1 MGYDPAMRF
10 SIGLACVALTTTAP
24 LALAQARVPARPA
37 PRVSRPADIA
47 KEAMRK
53 EAEADQARREQ
64 GFARLEALK
73 PAPREE
79 LRIGPAGIPLFRV
92 LDEPDQEDNQDE
104 NAPAERRFVVAEET
118 FERWLFGSTGDAESG
133 RAYLEALLQRKLN
146 DINLVRE
153 LTAVQRK
160 KLILAGRGDIK
171 RLFDRIE
178 EERKEFHVV
187 RTDPDRCGRFLQ
199 ELQPLRVTIRQG
211 PFEFGS
217 IFAKTLKKMLDE
229 GQLAR
234 RDRSH

>member
-10 SIGLACVALTTTAP
+10 SIAVACVVLTSTAP

-37 PRVSRPADIA
+37 PCVSRPAEIA

-53 EAEADQARREQ
+53 EAEADKTRREQ
-64 GFARLEALK
+64 DFARIEALK
-73 PAPREE
+73 PAPRQEVV
-79 LRIGPAGIPLFRV
+79 IGPAGISMLRV
-92 LDEPDQEDNQDE
+92 LDEQDQEDEPDE

-118 FERWLFGSTGDAESG
+118 FDRWLFGSTGDAESG
-133 RAYLEALLQRKLN
+133 HAYFEILLQRRLN
-146 DINLVRE
+146 DVNLVRE
-153 LTAVQRK
+153 LTPLQRK
-160 KLILAGRGDIK
+160 KLVLAGRGDIK

-178 EERKEFHVV
+178 EERKEFHLV
-187 RTDPDRCGRFLQ
+187 RTDFDRCGRFLR

>member
-1 MGYDPAMRF
+1 MRF
-10 SIGLACVALTTTAP
+10 SVGLACVALISTAP
-24 LALAQARVPARPA
+24 LALAQAREAARPA

-47 KEAMRK
+47 NEAMRK

-79 LRIGPAGIPLFRV
+79 VRIGPAGILLFRV
-92 LDEPDQEDNQDE
+92 LDEQDQEDDQDE
-104 NAPAERRFVVAEET
+104 NPPAERRFVVAEET
-118 FERWLFGSTGDAESG
+118 FDRWLFGSTGDAESG
-133 RAYLEALLQRKLN
+133 RAYLETLLQRKLN

-153 LTAVQRK
+153 LTAAQRK

-178 EERKEFHVV
+178 EERKEFRLV
-187 RTDPDRCGRFLQ
+187 RTDSDRCGRFLQ

-211 PFEFGS
+211 PFELES

-234 RDRSH
+234 RRAK